1 MQPAAGSHQ
10 STRIGRGIG
19 SGKGKTSARGH
30 KGQKSRSGGG
40 IRPGFE
46 GGQMPIHRRLPKRGF
61 TNIFKKEIVEV
72 NLAALNSFD
81 DGTVV
86 TDQLLWEAGLIDKIA
101 DGVKVLA
108 NGDISKKLTVCV
120 ACSKGAA
127 DKIVAAGG
135 KVEVN

>member
-1 MQPAAGSHQ
+1 
-10 STRIGRGIG
+10 
-19 SGKGKTSARGH
+19 
-30 KGQKSRSGGG
+30 
-40 IRPGFE
+40 
-46 GGQMPIHRRLPKRGF
+46 MPLQRRLPKRGF

-86 TDQLLWEAGLIDKIA
+86 TDQLLWEAGIIDKIA